1 MAGDIQKA
9 AALPDSSAKADFHN
23 LVDDAT
29 IRSDVVTNVMIKN
42 GVITSAKLVDFDSQ
56 TAGDITFT
64 DGSNWTPLNIGTKG
78 QSLVVNTAASAPE
91 WALLGKHYRKGL
103 LVKSGTTAATDVKV
117 TPGVVEIA
125 GTMLISVADI
135 NIDIS
140 SAGNYA
146 DGNSEPADGPVF
158 VYGFDNSGSLGIKL
172 ATEPPDLSYSD
183 DTTAEFPLRYQLYST
198 VYYRLLGIVHNR
210 GDIQLDMFAHFDAV
224 QYATGSFTADG
235 NDETVFLGWSPDVV
249 KWYLCSDSTPANDEN
264 IDNIGLVQ
272 RYGFITANPQPQALY
287 YEQVDTGASS
297 SVHST
302 SADGTALSLFNM
314 NLQTTSQSGSF
325 TIDAPTNGIVL
336 MWQAWANGM
345 HG

>member
-64 DGSNWTPLNIGTKG
+64 DGSNWTPLNIGTAGKV
-78 QSLVVNTAASAPE
+78 LTVNSGATAPE
-91 WALLGKHYRKGL
+91 WVELLIKHYRKGL
-103 LVKSGTTAATDVKV
+103 LMKSGTTATTDVKV
-117 TPGVVEIA
+117 TPGVIEIA
-125 GTMLISVADI
+125 GTILTSVADI

-140 SAGNYA
+140 SSGNYA
-146 DGNSEPADGPVF
+146 DGNSEPADGAVY
-158 VYGFDNSGSLGIKL
+158 VYGFNDSGSLGIKL

-183 DTTAEFPLRYQLYST
+183 DTTAEFPLRYQLYT
-198 VYYRLLGIVHNR
+198 AVYYRLLGIVHNR
-210 GDIQLDMFAHFDAV
+210 TDIQLDMFAHFDAV

-235 NDETVFLGWSPDVV
+235 NDEIIFLGWSPDVIRWV
-249 KWYLCSDSTPANDEN
+249 GCSDTTT
-264 IDNIGLVQ
+264 DNGESLDYDALIQ
-272 RYGFITANPQPQALY
+272 RFGFVTANPQPIGLNY
-287 YEQVDTGASS
+287 NFQVAGASQ
-297 SVHST
+297 HQT
-302 SADGTALSLFNM
+302 SADGTPFSIFNM
-314 NLQTTSQSGSF
+314 NLQTTAQAGSF
-325 TIDAPTNGIVL
+325 TIDAPVNGQVV